1 MNIAIIDLIIIFISG
16 TLLGGTV
23 IWYLKKPPIPP
34 RVEDLKPML
43 DQVQQQNF
51 VLQTNIANK
60 DQEIR
65 TLREANTAKQF
76 QPEGF
81 ILKPIYD
88 QLQQQNTV
96 LQQNIAN
103 KEQEIRALRESIATK
118 AQVISHLEE
127 KLDNQKA
134 EATDLQKHFRTE
146 FSNLVDKV
154 IEEKNQ
160 RFATHNQQQ
169 IGTILAPLRD
179 QIKGFEDS
187 IEKRFSKETE
197 DRISL
202 RKEIE
207 QLRDLNWQLS
217 QDANN
222 LVTAIKGEN
231 KLQGDWG
238 ELRLELILEKAG
250 LSKNVHYSTQVT
262 LLDSDGKSKRPDF
275 IIYLPDNRHLIID
288 SKVSLTDYE
297 RYFSATDRE
306 TKNRSLK
313 AHIDSVRRHIKDL
326 SSKNY
331 QQLGELNSP
340 DYMLLFIPIEPAFSV
355 ALQEDKNLFVEA
367 LDKNIVLVTTST
379 LLATM
384 RTVSHLWKQERQKTS
399 VLEIAKQSG
408 ILYDKF
414 VSFVEDLRVVGSR
427 LELAQNSYQDAMNKL
442 SDGQR
447 FGDTLVGRAERIREL
462 GARTSKNLP
471 KDMLEQAAGGEAMD
485 N

>member
-1 MNIAIIDLIIIFISG
+1 MGIAMIDILIIFLSG
-16 TLLGGTV
+16 ALLGGAV
-23 IWYLKKPPIPP
+23 AWYAKKSTIVP
-34 RVEDLKPML
+34 
-43 DQVQQQNF
+43 QNDTF
-51 VLQTNIANK
+51 KHLHEQLQLQNNALQTNISHK
-60 DQEIR
+60 D
-65 TLREANTAKQF
+65 
-76 QPEGF
+76 
-81 ILKPIYD
+81 
-88 QLQQQNTV
+88 
-96 LQQNIAN
+96 
-103 KEQEIRALRESIATK
+103 QEIRALREAALYTPATNPVPEAQVLKPVQDQLLQQNAILQNNLSNKENEIRALRESLATK
-118 AQVISHLEE
+118 AQIISHLEE
-127 KLDNQKA
+127 KLDGQKQQSG
-134 EATDLQKHFRTE
+134 DLQQHFRAE
-146 FSNLVDKV
+146 FSSLVDKV

-160 RFATHNQQQ
+160 RFANQSQQQ
-169 IGTILAPLRD
+169 IGTILAPLRE
-179 QIKGFEDS
+179 QIKFFEDS

-197 DRISL
+197 DRLSL

-262 LLDSDGKSKRPDF
+262 LLDADGKSKRPDF

-297 RYFSATDRE
+297 RYFSSTDRE
-306 TKNRSLK
+306 TRNKALKN
-313 AHIDSVRRHIKDL
+313 HIESVRRHIKDL

-331 QQLGELNSP
+331 QQLHNLNSP

-355 ALQEDKNLFVEA
+355 ALQEDKTLFMEA

-384 RTVSHLWKQERQKTS
+384 RTVSHLWKQERQKTN

-408 ILYDKF
+408 LLYDKF
-414 VSFVEDLRVVGSR
+414 VSFVEDLRSVGGK
-427 LELAQNSYQDAMNKL
+427 LEMAQNAYQDAMNKL

-447 FGDTLVGRAERIREL
+447 FGDTLVGRSERIREL
-462 GARTSKNLP
+462 GAKNSKNLP
-471 KDMLEQAAGGEAMD
+471 KDLLEQAAGGE
-485 N
+485 

>member
-1 MNIAIIDLIIIFISG
+1 MSIAMIDILIIFLSG
-16 TLLGGTV
+16 ALLGGAV
-23 IWYLKKPPIPP
+23 IWYVKKPMAPP
-34 RVEDLKPML
+34 ENDLLKYQHEQL
-43 DQVQQQNF
+43 QLQNNA
-51 VLQTNIANK
+51 LQTNLSHK

-65 TLREANTAKQF
+65 SLHEAAMAIPKVYA
-76 QPEGF
+76 PEGQV
-81 ILKPIYD
+81 LKPVHEQII
-88 QLQQQNTV
+88 QQNNL
-96 LQQNIAN
+96 LQTNLSN
-103 KEQEIRALRESIATK
+103 KENEIRALRESLATK
-118 AQVISHLEE
+118 AQIISHLEE
-127 KLDNQKA
+127 KLDGQKQQSG
-134 EATDLQKHFRTE
+134 DLQQHFRAE
-146 FSNLVDKV
+146 FSSLVDKV

-160 RFATHNQQQ
+160 RFANQSQQQ
-169 IGTILAPLRD
+169 IGTILAPLRE
-179 QIKGFEDS
+179 QIKFFEDS

-197 DRISL
+197 DRLSL

-262 LLDSDGKSKRPDF
+262 LLDADGKSKRPDF

-297 RYFSATDRE
+297 RYFSSTDRE
-306 TKNRSLK
+306 TRNKALKN
-313 AHIDSVRRHIKDL
+313 HIESVRRHIKDL

-331 QQLGELNSP
+331 QQLHNLNSP

-355 ALQEDKNLFVEA
+355 ALQEDKTLFMEA

-384 RTVSHLWKQERQKTS
+384 RTVSHLWKQERQKTN

-408 ILYDKF
+408 LLYDKF
-414 VSFVEDLRVVGSR
+414 VSFVEDLRSVGGK
-427 LELAQNSYQDAMNKL
+427 LELAQNAYQDAMNKL

-447 FGDTLVGRAERIREL
+447 FGDTLVGRSERIREL
-462 GARTSKNLP
+462 GAKTSKNLP
-471 KDMLEQAAGGEAMD
+471 KDLLEQAAGGE
-485 N
+485 